1 VDVEL
6 YSMGEILVDLI
17 PRGAGPP
24 QESTPYEV
32 HFGGAPANTAVAA
45 AKLGHTAG
53 FIGAVGNDPL
63 GEFLV
68 STLHGWRVDTSMVAV
83 KQARTTLAFV
93 LAGPGGGRSYF
104 FYREP
109 WARTADTLLEPG
121 DVDAG
126 RVAEST
132 ALHYSGFSMSHPPLS
147 QAVEYVV
154 EEAARGGTVVSYD
167 PTYRPDIWP
176 SFQAALEAHAWS
188 LAHASVVSLNLEEA
202 EVFHGE
208 TRPAELASTLL
219 DKHPQL
225 LAVAVRMGA
234 RGAYAMERG
243 GRHAYR
249 PAPPVEVVDT
259 TGAGDTWNAAFLVAY
274 VLEAAPLEEALEFA
288 NAAASLKCM
297 RRGAAASPTREE
309 VEEFISRARGAG
321 GG

>member
-1 VDVEL
+1 
-6 YSMGEILVDLI
+6 MGEILVDLI
-17 PRGAGPP
+17 PRSMGPP
-24 QESTPYEV
+24 QESSVYEV

-45 AKLGHTAG
+45 AKLGHAAG

-68 STLHGWRVDTSMVAV
+68 STLHGWRVDTSMVVV

-93 LAGPGGGRSYF
+93 LTGPGGERSYF

-126 RVAEST
+126 RAAE
-132 ALHYSGFSMSHPPLS
+132 AAVLHYSGFSMSHPPLS
-147 QAVEYVV
+147 QAVEHVV
-154 EEAARGGTVVSYD
+154 EEAARGDTVVSYD

-188 LAHASVVSLNLEEA
+188 LAHASVATLNLEEA
-202 EVFHGE
+202 EVFHRE
-208 TRPAELASTLL
+208 TRPAALASMLL

-225 LAVAVRMGA
+225 LVVAVRMGP

-243 GRHAYR
+243 GGEAYR

-259 TGAGDTWNAAFLVAY
+259 TGAGDTWNAAFLTAY
-274 VLEAAPLEEALEFA
+274 VLEKAPLGEALEFA

-297 RRGAAASPTREE
+297 RMGAASSPLRDE
-309 VEEFISRARGAG
+309 VEEFLSR
-321 GG
+321 